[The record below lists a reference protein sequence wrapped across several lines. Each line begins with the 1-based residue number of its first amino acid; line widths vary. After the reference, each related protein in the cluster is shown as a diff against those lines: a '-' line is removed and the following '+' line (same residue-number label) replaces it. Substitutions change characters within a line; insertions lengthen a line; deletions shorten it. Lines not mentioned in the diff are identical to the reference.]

1 MENKLSEL
9 SKLLEKGV
17 QAKKQRQQN
26 SEDAL
31 TEMFRI
37 VAEGKKEKT
46 PKEKLKE
53 VSSQLDD
60 IVERAVELE
69 EKYSRIEVFERKTNS
84 DLSNIKN
91 EQEKKFLNLYNGLK
105 QEIEGLRRAV
115 QETTNQISLGGGGG
129 GAATL
134 RDLYDVDF
142 STLLPDYVLSYDGNT
157 DTFVFREVT
166 STGGTSQNQIRK
178 YETGLSGTSVNISV
192 QNHMMQ
198 NSVVEARFVKN
209 NRTIDVYWFY
219 DTTTKNFIIESNI
232 DLTGVTLTINGY

>member
-17 QAKKQRQQN
+17 QAKKQRLQN

-53 VSSQLDD
+53 VSTQLDD

-69 EKYSRIEVFERKTNS
+69 EKYSRIEQFEKKTNS
-84 DLSNIKN
+84 DLSNIKDQ
-91 EQEKKFLNLYNGLK
+91 QEKKFLNLYNGLK
-105 QEIEGLRRAV
+105 QEIEGLRKAV
-115 QETTNQISLGGGGG
+115 QETTNQISFGGGGG

-134 RDLYDVDF
+134 RDLYDIDF
-142 STLLPDYVLSYDGNT
+142 STLSPDYVLSYDGMSGA
-157 DTFVFREVT
+157 FVFREVT
-166 STGGTSQNQIRK
+166 ATGGTSGNQIRK
-178 YETGLSGTSVNISV
+178 YETDLSGTNVTIPVESHSF
-192 QNHMMQ
+192 QT
-198 NSVVEARFVKN
+198 SVVEATFVRS
-209 NRTIDVYWFY
+209 NRKVDVYWFY
-219 DTTTKNFIIESNI
+219 DPVTKNFIIESNV
-232 DLTGVTLTINGY
+232 DLTGVKLTINGY